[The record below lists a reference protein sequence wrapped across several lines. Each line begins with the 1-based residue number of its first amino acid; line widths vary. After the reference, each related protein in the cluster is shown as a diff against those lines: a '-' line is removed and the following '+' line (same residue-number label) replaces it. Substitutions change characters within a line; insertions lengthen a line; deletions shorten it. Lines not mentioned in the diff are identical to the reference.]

1 MKKFVFLY
9 CGIDLEPEARA
20 AWGEWFGGLGDRVI
34 DSGNPLAPGR
44 WVTAQGGTSSDGSAA
59 EIQAYSI
66 IGAADLAEAESLAA
80 KCPAVTGVLVFEALA
95 M

>member
-1 MKKFVFLY
+1 MKKFIFLY
-9 CGIDLEPEARA
+9 CGIDMTDEARA
-20 AWGEWFGGLGDRVI
+20 AWGEWFQALGDRVI

-44 WVTAQGGTSSDGSAA
+44 WVTTTGGSPAEG

-66 IGAADLAEAESLAA
+66 VAAEDQAEAESLAA
-80 KCPAVTGVLVFEALA
+80 RCPAVTGVLVYEALP